1 MDTSEVQIPKEL
13 VGDDLAMEDEENPIP
28 MSGLWGDFLQP
39 NSNMDTEESTSPA
52 VVAENPNAH
61 CVSNSILPVGTKK
74 SADLKSYQMTADPRG
89 LALIIG
95 KKYALKYD

>member
-1 MDTSEVQIPKEL
+1 MDTSEVQNPKEL

-28 MSGLWGDFLQP
+28 MSGLWEDLVQP

-61 CVSNSILPVGTKK
+61 GVSILPAGTKK

-95 KKYALKYD
+95 KKCALKHD

>member
-61 CVSNSILPVGTKK
+61 RVSNSILPAGTKK
-74 SADLKSYQMTADPRG
+74 LLSSSADLKSYQMTANPKG

-95 KKYALKYD
+95 KKYV